1 MQTMKKEKRTLT
13 DIEKKSA
20 RAGLILIFIATLT
33 LEATSITQFL
43 FSQDGIKNEASM
55 RAESQ
60 METTKAHI
68 MDIIN
73 QAEAAVRNSI
83 WIAQWCLEV
92 PDSMG
97 RVTERIVKDNP
108 VVVGSTVAFVPGYD
122 KTHNLFAPYSYREEG
137 TGLIKSKTLATRE
150 YDYPSQ
156 EWFTKPLEYDA
167 GYWSEPYVDEGGGEM
182 LMTTYSLP
190 LRDADGNVAA
200 VITADIS
207 LEWLNDLVGYTS
219 VYPSAFSV
227 MLSRSGQVMVCPVE
241 TLVMNSNI
249 KDFQAQSNNQSFK
262 DLSNSMLSGES
273 GNIRIKDRGV
283 FSQVYFSPVERT
295 GWSMSI
301 VIPESEIY
309 AGIRHI
315 GKIVKLLQLIG
326 IIMIILILRA
336 VAKRQKEYQ
345 TLNEQ
350 KERIQGELQI
360 ASAIQMAM
368 IPKIY
373 PPYPERDDIDL
384 FGRLTSAK
392 EVGGDLFDFYI
403 RDEKLIFCIGDV
415 SGKGVPASL
424 YMMVTKALFRTIS
437 AHESSPDKI
446 VANLNDV
453 MSQENE
459 SNMFVTLFLGVLDLL
474 TGRLHY
480 CNAGHDA
487 PILIGN
493 TGAGMLPMDSNLPI
507 GVMPK
512 WKFTKQE
519 TILDPD
525 TSIFLYTDGLTEA
538 ENGYHAQFEMSRVTE
553 LAKKLQKDHTFT
565 PQVIISQMTDAVTK
579 FVDGADQSDD
589 LTMLAIQYTKKQ
601 ENITYQRS
609 LTIVNDLDRVPR
621 LNNFIDEAC
630 ESNGF
635 DMPTTM
641 QINLAMEEAVVNVIN
656 YAYPAGTKGNITI
669 EAKSNGKELIFVI
682 TDTGKPFDPTAKA
695 EVDTTLSVEDRS
707 IGGLGIHLIR
717 QIMDNIN
724 YERTDGHNILT
735 LIKKLGK

>member
-1 MQTMKKEKRTLT
+1 MKKDRRKLS

-20 RAGLILIFIATLT
+20 RAGLLLIIVAALT
-33 LEATSITQFL
+33 LEGTSIIQYI
-43 FSQDGIKNEASM
+43 FSQKGIRNEASL
-55 RAESQ
+55 RAESEL
-60 METTKAHI
+60 ETTRVRI

-92 PDSMG
+92 PDSIG
-97 RVTERIVKDNP
+97 RVTQRIVQDNP

-122 KTHNLFAPYSYREEG
+122 KKHPLFAPYSCRVPG
-137 TGLIKSKTLATRE
+137 TDKIELKSLATAE

-156 EWFTKPLEYDA
+156 EWFTKPIELND
-167 GYWSEPYVDEGGGEM
+167 GYWSEPYVDEGGGEV

-190 LRDADGNVAA
+190 LRDSKGQVAA

-207 LEWLNDLVGYTS
+207 LDWLNDLVGNVS
-219 VYPSAFSV
+219 VYPSAYSV
-227 MLSRSGQVMVCPVE
+227 LLSRSGQIMVCPVE
-241 TLVMNSNI
+241 TLVMNTTIQDIQNNSMAGNETFRNI
-249 KDFQAQSNNQSFK
+249 SE
-262 DLSNSMLSGES
+262 SMLSGQH
-273 GNIRIKDRGV
+273 GNISINNRGV
-283 FSQVYFSPVERT
+283 TSQVYFAPVERT

-301 VIPESEIY
+301 VIPENEIY
-309 AGIRHI
+309 SDIRRV
-315 GKIVKLLQLIG
+315 GLMVKLLQLLG
-326 IIMIILILRA
+326 IVMLIMMLRS
-336 VAKRQKEYQ
+336 VVKRQKKYQ
-345 TLNEQ
+345 MINEQ
-350 KERIQGELQI
+350 KERIEGELHI
-360 ASAIQMAM
+360 ASEIQMAM

-373 PPYPERDDIDL
+373 PPYPERNDIDV
-384 FGRLTSAK
+384 FGQLTPAK

-437 AHESSPDKI
+437 AHESAPEKI

-453 MSQENE
+453 MSQDNE
-459 SNMFVTLFLGVLDLL
+459 SNMFVTMFLGVLDLP

-493 TGAGMLPMDSNLPI
+493 TGAGMLPVNSNLPI

-512 WKFTKQE
+512 WKFTRQE
-519 TILDPD
+519 TLIDPD

-538 ENGYHAQFEMSRVTE
+538 ENKDNKQFEMERVIR
-553 LAKKLQKDHTFT
+553 LAKELQQSHTFNPT
-565 PQVIISQMTDAVTK
+565 VILKSMTDAVNK
-579 FVDGADQSDD
+579 FVGDADQSDD
-589 LTMLAIQYTKKQ
+589 LTMLAIQYTKRQ

-609 LTIVNDLDRVPR
+609 ITLTNDLKRVPR
-621 LNNFIDEAC
+621 LNYFIDEVC
-630 ESNGF
+630 EANGL

-641 QINLAMEEAVVNVIN
+641 QLNLAMEEAVVNVMN
-656 YAYPAGTKGNITI
+656 YAYPAGTKGDITI
-669 EAKSNGKELIFVI
+669 EVKSNGKELMFVI
-682 TDTGKPFDPTAKA
+682 SDTGKPFDPTAKP
-695 EVDTTLSVEDRS
+695 EVDTTLSAEDRS

-717 QIMDNIN
+717 QIMDHIN
-724 YERTDGHNILT
+724 YERLSGHNVLT
-735 LIKKLGK
+735 LIKKLSK

>member
-1 MQTMKKEKRTLT
+1 MKKDRRKLS

-20 RAGLILIFIATLT
+20 RAGLMLIIIAALT
-33 LEATSITQFL
+33 LEGTSIIQYV
-43 FSQDGIKNEASM
+43 FSQNGIRNEASL
-55 RAESQ
+55 RAESEL
-60 METTKAHI
+60 ETTRVRI

-73 QAEAAVRNSI
+73 QAEAAVRNSV

-97 RVTERIVKDNP
+97 RVTQRIVQDNP

-122 KTHNLFAPYSYREEG
+122 KKRPLFAPYSYRVPG
-137 TGLIKSKTLATRE
+137 TGNIELKSLATSE

-156 EWFTKPLEYDA
+156 EWFTKPIELDD

-190 LRDADGNVAA
+190 LRDANGKIAA

-207 LEWLNDLVGYTS
+207 LDWLNEIVGNIS
-219 VYPSAFSV
+219 VYPSAYSV
-227 MLSRSGQVMVCPVE
+227 LLSRSGQVMVCPVE
-241 TLVMNSNI
+241 TLVMNTTIQDIQNGSMAGNETFRDI
-249 KDFQAQSNNQSFK
+249 SE
-262 DLSNSMLSGES
+262 SMLTGQN
-273 GNIRIKDRGV
+273 GNIRINNRGIT
-283 FSQVYFSPVERT
+283 SQVYFAPVERT

-301 VIPESEIY
+301 VIPENEIY
-309 AGIRHI
+309 SDLRRVGVM
-315 GKIVKLLQLIG
+315 VKLLQLLG
-326 IIMIILILRA
+326 IIMLILLLRS
-336 VAKRQKEYQ
+336 VAKRQKKYQ
-345 TLNEQ
+345 MINEQ
-350 KERIQGELQI
+350 KERIEGELHI
-360 ASAIQMAM
+360 ASEIQMAM

-373 PPYPERDDIDL
+373 PPYPERDDIDV
-384 FGRLTSAK
+384 FGQLTPAK

-437 AHESSPDKI
+437 AHESAPEKI

-453 MSQENE
+453 MSQDND
-459 SNMFVTLFLGVLDLL
+459 SNMFVTMFLGVLDLP

-493 TGAGMLPMDSNLPI
+493 TGAGMLPVDSNLPI

-512 WKFTKQE
+512 WKFSKQE
-519 TILDPD
+519 TLIDPD

-538 ENGYHAQFEMSRVTE
+538 ENIEHKQFEMDRVIK
-553 LAKKLQKDHTFT
+553 LAKKLQQSRTFNPT
-565 PQVIISQMTDAVTK
+565 AILKSMTDAVSK
-579 FVDGADQSDD
+579 FVGDADQSDD
-589 LTMLAIQYTKKQ
+589 LTMLAIQYTKHQKDL
-601 ENITYQRS
+601 TYQRT
-609 LTIVNDLDRVPR
+609 LTLTNDLKRIPR
-621 LNNFIDEAC
+621 LNSFIDDAC
-630 ESNGF
+630 EANGF

-641 QINLAMEEAVVNVIN
+641 QINLAIEEAVVNVMN
-656 YAYPAGTKGNITI
+656 YAYPTGTKGNITI
-669 EAKSNGKELIFVI
+669 EVKSNGQEAFFII
-682 TDTGKPFDPTAKA
+682 SDTGKPFDPTAKP
-695 EVDTTLSVEDRS
+695 EVDTTLSAEDRS

-717 QIMDNIN
+717 KIMDHIN
-724 YERTDGHNILT
+724 YERSNGHNILT
-735 LIKKLGK
+735 LIKKI

>member
-1 MQTMKKEKRTLT
+1 MSKDKDKRSEL
-13 DIEKKSA
+13 ERKSA
-20 RAGLILIFIATLT
+20 RAGLLIIIVAALTIEATAVVQLIFSQNVTREESTL
-33 LEATSITQFL
+33 
-43 FSQDGIKNEASM
+43 
-55 RAESQ
+55 RAESDL
-60 METTKAHI
+60 ETTKIRI

-73 QAEAAVRNSI
+73 QAEAAVRNSV
-83 WIAQWCLEV
+83 WIAQWCLAV

-97 RVTERIVKDNP
+97 RVTQRIVQDNP

-122 KTHNLFAPYSYREEG
+122 SKRPLFAPYSCRNLE
-137 TGLIKSKTLATRE
+137 TGNIELKSLATAE

-156 EWFTKPLEYDA
+156 EWFTKPIEIDD

-190 LRDADGNVAA
+190 IRDSNGQVAA
-200 VITADIS
+200 VITADLS
-207 LEWLNDLVGYTS
+207 LDWLNDIMGNVS
-219 VYPSAFSV
+219 IYPNAYSIL
-227 MLSRSGQVMVCPVE
+227 LSRNGQFMVCPVE
-241 TLVMNSNI
+241 TLVMNATIQDIQNGVM
-249 KDFQAQSNNQSFK
+249 AGNESFRK
-262 DLSNSMLSGES
+262 VSESMLSGQK
-273 GNIRIKDRGV
+273 GDIRINNHGI
-283 FSQVYFSPVERT
+283 FSKVLFAPVERT
-295 GWSMSI
+295 GWSMSV

-309 AGIRHI
+309 AGVRRV
-315 GKIVKLLQLIG
+315 GLIVKLLQLVG
-326 IIMIILILRA
+326 IIMLILLLRL
-336 VAKRQKEYQ
+336 VTKRQQKYQ
-345 TLNEQ
+345 IITEQ
-350 KERIQGELQI
+350 KDRIEGELHI
-360 ASAIQMAM
+360 ASEIQMAM

-373 PPYPERDDIDL
+373 PPFPERDDIDV
-384 FGRLTSAK
+384 FGQLTPAK

-424 YMMVTKALFRTIS
+424 YMMVTKALFRTTS
-437 AHESSPDKI
+437 AHESSPEKI

-493 TGAGMLPMDSNLPI
+493 TGAGTLPVDSNLPI

-512 WKFTKQE
+512 WKFSKQE
-519 TILDPD
+519 TILDPG

-538 ENGYHAQFEMSRVTE
+538 ENRYHAQFEMSRILE
-553 LAKKLQKDHTFT
+553 LAKKLQHDHTYT
-565 PQVIISQMTDAVTK
+565 PTEILNQMTDAVTK

-589 LTMLAIQYTKKQ
+589 LTMLAIQYTKQQ

-609 LTIVNDLDRVPR
+609 LTITNNLERVSR
-621 LNNFIDEAC
+621 LNTFIDEVC

-641 QINLAMEEAVVNVIN
+641 QINLAMEEAVVNVMN
-656 YAYPAGTKGNITI
+656 YAYPAGTKGDITI
-669 EAKSNGKELIFVI
+669 EAKSNGKELILVI
-682 TDTGKPFDPTAKA
+682 SDTGKPFDPTART
-695 EVDTTLSVEDRS
+695 EVDTTLSAEDRS

-735 LIKKLGK
+735 LIKKLGA

>member
-1 MQTMKKEKRTLT
+1 MKKDRHKLS

-20 RAGLILIFIATLT
+20 RAGLMLIIIAALT
-33 LEATSITQFL
+33 LEGTSIIQYV
-43 FSQDGIKNEASM
+43 FSQNGIRNEASL
-55 RAESQ
+55 RAESEL
-60 METTKAHI
+60 ETTRVRI

-73 QAEAAVRNSI
+73 QAEAAVRNSV

-97 RVTERIVKDNP
+97 RVTQRIVQDNP

-122 KTHNLFAPYSYREEG
+122 KKRPLFAPYSYRVPG
-137 TGLIKSKTLATRE
+137 TGNIELKSLATSE

-156 EWFTKPLEYDA
+156 EWFTKPIELDD

-190 LRDADGNVAA
+190 LRDANGKIAA

-207 LEWLNDLVGYTS
+207 LDWLNEIVGNIS
-219 VYPSAFSV
+219 VYPSAYSV
-227 MLSRSGQVMVCPVE
+227 LLSRSGQIMVCPVE
-241 TLVMNSNI
+241 TLVMNTTIQDIQNGSMAGNETFRDI
-249 KDFQAQSNNQSFK
+249 SE
-262 DLSNSMLSGES
+262 SMLTGQN
-273 GNIRIKDRGV
+273 GNIRINNRGIT
-283 FSQVYFSPVERT
+283 SQVYFAPVERT

-301 VIPESEIY
+301 VIPENEIY
-309 AGIRHI
+309 SDIRRV
-315 GKIVKLLQLIG
+315 GVMVKLLQLLG
-326 IIMIILILRA
+326 IIMLILLLRS
-336 VAKRQKEYQ
+336 VAKRQKKYQ
-345 TLNEQ
+345 MINEQ
-350 KERIQGELQI
+350 KERIEGELHI
-360 ASAIQMAM
+360 ASEIQMAM

-373 PPYPERDDIDL
+373 PPYPERDDIDV
-384 FGRLTSAK
+384 FGQLTPAK

-437 AHESSPDKI
+437 AHESAPEKI

-453 MSQENE
+453 MSQDND
-459 SNMFVTLFLGVLDLL
+459 SNMFVTMFLGVLDLP

-493 TGAGMLPMDSNLPI
+493 TGAGMLPVDSNLPI

-512 WKFTKQE
+512 WKFSKQE
-519 TILDPD
+519 TLIDPD

-538 ENGYHAQFEMSRVTE
+538 ENIEHKQFEMDRVIK
-553 LAKKLQKDHTFT
+553 LAKKLQQSRTFNPT
-565 PQVIISQMTDAVTK
+565 AILKSMTDAVSK
-579 FVDGADQSDD
+579 FVGDADQSDD
-589 LTMLAIQYTKKQ
+589 LTMLAIQYTKHQKDL
-601 ENITYQRS
+601 TYQRT
-609 LTIVNDLDRVPR
+609 LTLTNDLKRIPR
-621 LNNFIDEAC
+621 LNSFIDDAC
-630 ESNGF
+630 EANGF

-641 QINLAMEEAVVNVIN
+641 QINLAIEEAVVNVMN
-656 YAYPAGTKGNITI
+656 YAYPTGTKGNITI
-669 EAKSNGKELIFVI
+669 EVKSNGQEAFFII
-682 TDTGKPFDPTAKA
+682 SDTGKPFDPTAKP
-695 EVDTTLSVEDRS
+695 EVDTTLSAEDRS

-717 QIMDNIN
+717 KIMDHIN
-724 YERTDGHNILT
+724 YERSNGHNILT
-735 LIKKLGK
+735 LIKKIK

>member
-1 MQTMKKEKRTLT
+1 MKKDRRKLS

-20 RAGLILIFIATLT
+20 RAGLMLIIIAALT
-33 LEATSITQFL
+33 LEGTSIIQYV
-43 FSQDGIKNEASM
+43 FSQNGIRNEASL
-55 RAESQ
+55 RAESEL
-60 METTKAHI
+60 ETTRVRI

-73 QAEAAVRNSI
+73 QAEAAVRNSV

-97 RVTERIVKDNP
+97 RVTQRIVQDNP

-122 KTHNLFAPYSYREEG
+122 KKRPLFAPYSYRVPG
-137 TGLIKSKTLATRE
+137 TGNIELKSLATSE

-156 EWFTKPLEYDA
+156 EWFTKPIELDD

-190 LRDADGNVAA
+190 LRDANGKIAA

-207 LEWLNDLVGYTS
+207 LDWLNEIVGNIS
-219 VYPSAFSV
+219 VYPSAYSV
-227 MLSRSGQVMVCPVE
+227 LLSRSGQIMVCPVE
-241 TLVMNSNI
+241 TLVMNTTIQDIQNGSMAGNETFRDI
-249 KDFQAQSNNQSFK
+249 SE
-262 DLSNSMLSGES
+262 SMLTGQN
-273 GNIRIKDRGV
+273 GNIRINNRGIT
-283 FSQVYFSPVERT
+283 SQVYFAPVERT

-301 VIPESEIY
+301 VIPENEIY
-309 AGIRHI
+309 SDIRRV
-315 GKIVKLLQLIG
+315 GVMVKLLQLLG
-326 IIMIILILRA
+326 IIMLILLLRS
-336 VAKRQKEYQ
+336 VAKRQKKYQ
-345 TLNEQ
+345 MINEQ
-350 KERIQGELQI
+350 KERIEGELHI
-360 ASAIQMAM
+360 ASEIQMAM

-373 PPYPERDDIDL
+373 PPYPERDDIDV
-384 FGRLTSAK
+384 FGQLTPAK

-437 AHESSPDKI
+437 AHESAPEKI

-453 MSQENE
+453 MSQDND
-459 SNMFVTLFLGVLDLL
+459 SNMFVTMFLGVLDLP

-493 TGAGMLPMDSNLPI
+493 TGAGMLPVDSNLPI

-512 WKFTKQE
+512 WKFSKQE
-519 TILDPD
+519 TLIDPD

-538 ENGYHAQFEMSRVTE
+538 ENIEHKQFEMDRVIK
-553 LAKKLQKDHTFT
+553 LAKKLQQSRTFNPT
-565 PQVIISQMTDAVTK
+565 AILKSMTDAVSK
-579 FVDGADQSDD
+579 FVGDADQSDD
-589 LTMLAIQYTKKQ
+589 LTMLAIQYTKHQKDL
-601 ENITYQRS
+601 TYQRT
-609 LTIVNDLDRVPR
+609 LTLTNDLKRIPR
-621 LNNFIDEAC
+621 LNSFIDDAC
-630 ESNGF
+630 EANGF

-641 QINLAMEEAVVNVIN
+641 QINLAIEEAVVNVMN
-656 YAYPAGTKGNITI
+656 YAYPTGTKGNITI
-669 EAKSNGKELIFVI
+669 EVKSNGQEAFFII
-682 TDTGKPFDPTAKA
+682 SDTGKPFDPTAKP
-695 EVDTTLSVEDRS
+695 EVDTTLSAEDRS

-717 QIMDNIN
+717 KIMDHIN
-724 YERTDGHNILT
+724 YERSNGHNILT
-735 LIKKLGK
+735 LIKKI

>member
-1 MQTMKKEKRTLT
+1 MKKDRHKLS

-20 RAGLILIFIATLT
+20 RAGLMLIIIAALT
-33 LEATSITQFL
+33 LEGTSIIQYV
-43 FSQDGIKNEASM
+43 FSQNGIRNEASL
-55 RAESQ
+55 RAESEL
-60 METTKAHI
+60 ETTRVRI

-73 QAEAAVRNSI
+73 QAEAAVRNSV

-97 RVTERIVKDNP
+97 RVTQRIVQDNP

-122 KTHNLFAPYSYREEG
+122 KKRPLFAPYSYRVPG
-137 TGLIKSKTLATRE
+137 TGNIELKSLATSE

-156 EWFTKPLEYDA
+156 EWFTKPIELDD

-190 LRDADGNVAA
+190 LRDANGKIAA

-207 LEWLNDLVGYTS
+207 LDWLNEIVGNIS
-219 VYPSAFSV
+219 VYPSAYSV
-227 MLSRSGQVMVCPVE
+227 LLSRSGQVMVCPVE
-241 TLVMNSNI
+241 TLVMNTTIQDIQNGSMAGNETFRDI
-249 KDFQAQSNNQSFK
+249 SE
-262 DLSNSMLSGES
+262 SMLTGQN
-273 GNIRIKDRGV
+273 GNIRINNRGIT
-283 FSQVYFSPVERT
+283 SQVYFAPVERT

-301 VIPESEIY
+301 VIPENEIY
-309 AGIRHI
+309 SDLRRVGVM
-315 GKIVKLLQLIG
+315 VKLLQLLG
-326 IIMIILILRA
+326 IIMLILLLRS
-336 VAKRQKEYQ
+336 VAKRQKKYQ
-345 TLNEQ
+345 MINEQ
-350 KERIQGELQI
+350 KERIEGELHI
-360 ASAIQMAM
+360 ASEIQMAM

-373 PPYPERDDIDL
+373 PPYPERDDIDV
-384 FGRLTSAK
+384 FGQLTPAK

-437 AHESSPDKI
+437 AHESAPEKI

-453 MSQENE
+453 MSQDND
-459 SNMFVTLFLGVLDLL
+459 SNMFVTMFLGVLDLP

-493 TGAGMLPMDSNLPI
+493 TGAGMLPVDSNLPI

-512 WKFTKQE
+512 WKFSKQE
-519 TILDPD
+519 TLIDPD

-538 ENGYHAQFEMSRVTE
+538 ENIEHKQFEMDRVIK
-553 LAKKLQKDHTFT
+553 LAKKLQQSRTFNPT
-565 PQVIISQMTDAVTK
+565 AILKSMTDAVSK
-579 FVDGADQSDD
+579 FVGDADQSDD
-589 LTMLAIQYTKKQ
+589 LTMLAIQYTKHQKDL
-601 ENITYQRS
+601 TYQRT
-609 LTIVNDLDRVPR
+609 LTLTNDLKRIPR
-621 LNNFIDEAC
+621 LNSFIDDAC
-630 ESNGF
+630 EANGF

-641 QINLAMEEAVVNVIN
+641 QINLAIEEAVVNVMN
-656 YAYPAGTKGNITI
+656 YAYPTGTKGNITI
-669 EAKSNGKELIFVI
+669 EVKSNGQEAFFII
-682 TDTGKPFDPTAKA
+682 SDTGKPFDPTAKP
-695 EVDTTLSVEDRS
+695 EVDTTLSAEDRS

-717 QIMDNIN
+717 KIMDHIN
-724 YERTDGHNILT
+724 YERSNGHNILT
-735 LIKKLGK
+735 LIKKI

>member
-1 MQTMKKEKRTLT
+1 MKKDRHKLS

-20 RAGLILIFIATLT
+20 RAGLMLIFIAALT
-33 LEATSITQFL
+33 LEGTSIIQYV
-43 FSQDGIKNEASM
+43 FSQNGIRNEASL
-55 RAESQ
+55 RAESEL
-60 METTKAHI
+60 ETTRVRI

-73 QAEAAVRNSI
+73 QAEAAVRNSV

-97 RVTERIVKDNP
+97 RVTQRIVQDNP

-122 KTHNLFAPYSYREEG
+122 KKRPLFAPYSYRVPG
-137 TGLIKSKTLATRE
+137 TGNIELKSLATSE

-156 EWFTKPLEYDA
+156 EWFTKPIELDD

-190 LRDADGNVAA
+190 LRDANGKIAA

-207 LEWLNDLVGYTS
+207 LDWLNEIVGNIS
-219 VYPSAFSV
+219 VYPSAYSV
-227 MLSRSGQVMVCPVE
+227 LLSRSGQIMVCPVE
-241 TLVMNSNI
+241 TLVMNTTIQDIQNGSMAGNETFRDI
-249 KDFQAQSNNQSFK
+249 SE
-262 DLSNSMLSGES
+262 SMLTGQN
-273 GNIRIKDRGV
+273 GNIRINNRGIT
-283 FSQVYFSPVERT
+283 SQVYFAPVERT

-301 VIPESEIY
+301 VIPENEIY
-309 AGIRHI
+309 SDIRRV
-315 GKIVKLLQLIG
+315 GVMVKLLQLLG
-326 IIMIILILRA
+326 IIMLILLLRS
-336 VAKRQKEYQ
+336 VAKRQKKYQ
-345 TLNEQ
+345 MINEQ
-350 KERIQGELQI
+350 KERIEGELHI
-360 ASAIQMAM
+360 ASEIQMAM

-373 PPYPERDDIDL
+373 PPYPERDDIDV
-384 FGRLTSAK
+384 FGQLTPAK

-437 AHESSPDKI
+437 AHESAPEKI

-453 MSQENE
+453 MSQDND
-459 SNMFVTLFLGVLDLL
+459 SNMFVTMFLGVLDLP

-493 TGAGMLPMDSNLPI
+493 TGAGMLPVDSNLPI

-512 WKFTKQE
+512 WKFSKQE
-519 TILDPD
+519 TLVDPD

-538 ENGYHAQFEMSRVTE
+538 ENIEHKQFEMDRVIK
-553 LAKKLQKDHTFT
+553 LAKKLQQSQTFNPT
-565 PQVIISQMTDAVTK
+565 VILKSMTDAVSK
-579 FVDGADQSDD
+579 FVGDADQSDD
-589 LTMLAIQYTKKQ
+589 LTMLAIQYTKHQKDL
-601 ENITYQRS
+601 TYQRT
-609 LTIVNDLDRVPR
+609 LTLTNDPKRIPR
-621 LNNFIDEAC
+621 LNSFIDDAC
-630 ESNGF
+630 EANGF

-641 QINLAMEEAVVNVIN
+641 QINLAIEEAVVNVMN
-656 YAYPAGTKGNITI
+656 YAYPAGTKGDITI
-669 EAKSNGKELIFVI
+669 EVKSNGQEAFFII
-682 TDTGKPFDPTAKA
+682 SDTGKPFDPTAKP
-695 EVDTTLSVEDRS
+695 EVDTTLSAEDRS

-717 QIMDNIN
+717 KIMDHIN
-724 YERTDGHNILT
+724 YERSNGHNILT
-735 LIKKLGK
+735 LIKKI

>member
-1 MQTMKKEKRTLT
+1 MKKDRHKLS

-20 RAGLILIFIATLT
+20 RAGLMLIIIAALT
-33 LEATSITQFL
+33 LEGTSIIQYV
-43 FSQDGIKNEASM
+43 FSQNGIRNEASL
-55 RAESQ
+55 RAESEL
-60 METTKAHI
+60 ETTRVRI

-73 QAEAAVRNSI
+73 QAEAAVRNSV

-97 RVTERIVKDNP
+97 RVTQRIVQDNP

-122 KTHNLFAPYSYREEG
+122 KKRPLFAPYSYRVPG
-137 TGLIKSKTLATRE
+137 TGNIELKSLATSE

-156 EWFTKPLEYDA
+156 EWFTKPIELDD

-190 LRDADGNVAA
+190 LRDANGKIAA

-207 LEWLNDLVGYTS
+207 LDWLNEIVGNIS
-219 VYPSAFSV
+219 VYPSAYSV
-227 MLSRSGQVMVCPVE
+227 LLSRSGQVMVCPVE
-241 TLVMNSNI
+241 TLVMNTTIQDIQNGSMAGNETFRDI
-249 KDFQAQSNNQSFK
+249 SE
-262 DLSNSMLSGES
+262 SMLTGQN
-273 GNIRIKDRGV
+273 GNIRINNRGIT
-283 FSQVYFSPVERT
+283 SQVYFAPVERT

-301 VIPESEIY
+301 VIPENEIY
-309 AGIRHI
+309 SDIRRV
-315 GKIVKLLQLIG
+315 GVMVKLLQLLG
-326 IIMIILILRA
+326 IIMLILLLRS
-336 VAKRQKEYQ
+336 VAKRQKKYQ
-345 TLNEQ
+345 MINEQ
-350 KERIQGELQI
+350 KERIEGELHI
-360 ASAIQMAM
+360 ASEIQMAM

-373 PPYPERDDIDL
+373 PPYPERDDIDV
-384 FGRLTSAK
+384 FGQLTPAK

-437 AHESSPDKI
+437 AHESAPEKI

-453 MSQENE
+453 MSQDND
-459 SNMFVTLFLGVLDLL
+459 SNMFVTMFLGVLDLP

-493 TGAGMLPMDSNLPI
+493 TGAGMLPVDSNLPI

-512 WKFTKQE
+512 WKFSKQE
-519 TILDPD
+519 TLIDPD

-538 ENGYHAQFEMSRVTE
+538 ENIEHKQFEMDRVIK
-553 LAKKLQKDHTFT
+553 LAKKLQQSRTFNPT
-565 PQVIISQMTDAVTK
+565 AILKSMTDAVSK
-579 FVDGADQSDD
+579 FVGDADQSDD
-589 LTMLAIQYTKKQ
+589 LTMLAIQYTKHQKDL
-601 ENITYQRS
+601 TYQRT
-609 LTIVNDLDRVPR
+609 LTLTNDLKRIPR
-621 LNNFIDEAC
+621 LNSFIDDAC
-630 ESNGF
+630 EANGF

-641 QINLAMEEAVVNVIN
+641 QINLAIEEAVVNVMN
-656 YAYPAGTKGNITI
+656 YAYPTGTKGNITI
-669 EAKSNGKELIFVI
+669 EVKSNGQEAFFII
-682 TDTGKPFDPTAKA
+682 SDTGKPFDPTAKP
-695 EVDTTLSVEDRS
+695 EVDTTLSAEDRS

-717 QIMDNIN
+717 KIMDHIN
-724 YERTDGHNILT
+724 YERSNGHNILT
-735 LIKKLGK
+735 LIKKIK